1 MHRKSAK
8 YKIIVDATIYDWM
21 TVWLF
26 DKCHFA
32 FCFDIWKLESF
43 RFSSHSCLL
52 SVLTSKLFPLWF
64 LYRLVKKMNL
74 LKYVRKQISPSD
86 ESRFVLLNFSREY
99 EYVLKHFKCRI
110 KNCGFVYTV
119 TVFFLLAL
127 EIGIQILNLK
137 EFLALC
143 KSALNSFEGS
153 CTQLRRF
160 AHPYLIWISNSCFS

>member
-1 MHRKSAK
+1 
-8 YKIIVDATIYDWM
+8 
-21 TVWLF
+21 
-26 DKCHFA
+26 
-32 FCFDIWKLESF
+32 
-43 RFSSHSCLL
+43 
-52 SVLTSKLFPLWF
+52 
-64 LYRLVKKMNL
+64 MNL
-74 LKYVRKQISPSD
+74 LKYVRNRISPSD

-99 EYVLKHFKCRI
+99 EYVLKHFKRRI

-143 KSALNSFEGS
+143 KCALKSFEGS

-160 AHPYLIWISNSCFS
+160 AHPN